1 MTLQSPIDPDRYV
14 GTVTLVNASQIQ
26 ANLPLATARPEKR
39 GLSKGAVGDFVF
51 VDCERV
57 KLLGR
62 IVEVKIPDAERLS
75 VEPQLGT
82 PASPH
87 PIGRIQLLATAAQGS
102 NRLTRGLKF
111 YPRIGDGVYLAEP
124 MLLAELIRNAVSD
137 HDELTLAVGTIDA
150 ADGLAIRLPP
160 EKLFGRHCGVFGA
173 TGGGKSWTIATLIHE
188 LKKAHG
194 KALIFDPTG
203 EFAGLKAVSSVFL
216 NKVAKARR
224 MSIFPIAK

>member
-39 GLSKGAVGDFVF
+39 GLSKGAVGEFVF

-102 NRLTRGLKF
+102 NRLNSWAEVLSSDRRRRLSSRANASRRA
-111 YPRIGDGVYLAEP
+111 YPQRSLRP
-124 MLLAELIRNAVSD
+124 
-137 HDELTLAVGTIDA
+137 
-150 ADGLAIRLPP
+150 
-160 EKLFGRHCGVFGA
+160 
-173 TGGGKSWTIATLIHE
+173 
-188 LKKAHG
+188 
-194 KALIFDPTG
+194 
-203 EFAGLKAVSSVFL
+203 
-216 NKVAKARR
+216 
-224 MSIFPIAK
+224 